1 MAVKVKETV
10 DRIRNSEVA
19 QKSKKFLEDH
29 KNIFQIIKFTLI
41 SLIAFIAE
49 FASMYA
55 LQYGLAGVYGDQE
68 FRWFLFYYAPG
79 KTGAYGLA
87 GFIAF
92 LGSKCIA
99 EIISFIVNRKKTFEA
114 NNNVVFSAIMY
125 VITVIAVILL
135 STWLGGALGDLL
147 GPSIGA
153 DAGNTISK
161 LVGSFLSWVIMFLM
175 DKFVIMRKVDKGE
188 KAEESVTEP
197 AMAVAGGEVLAVE
210 DDSEDAALREHV
222 TAIEEA
228 VEEGL
233 ESVGVV
239 PPKFNDADGE

>member
-1 MAVKVKETV
+1 
-10 DRIRNSEVA
+10 
-19 QKSKKFLEDH
+19 
-29 KNIFQIIKFTLI
+29 
-41 SLIAFIAE
+41 
-49 FASMYA
+49 
-55 LQYGLAGVYGDQE
+55 
-68 FRWFLFYYAPG
+68 
-79 KTGAYGLA
+79 
-87 GFIAF
+87 
-92 LGSKCIA
+92 
-99 EIISFIVNRKKTFEA
+99 
-114 NNNVVFSAIMY
+114 MY

-188 KAEESVTEP
+188 KAEESATEP

>member
-1 MAVKVKETV
+1 MAANVKATYEKMK
-10 DRIRNSEVA
+10 NSEIA
-19 QKSKKFLEDH
+19 KKSKKFLEDH

-49 FASMYA
+49 FASFYA
-55 LQYGLAGVYGDQE
+55 LIFGLKGVYGNIA
-68 FRWFLFYYAPG
+68 FSWFIFDYEPG
-79 KTGAYGLA
+79 ENFGLA

-92 LGSKCIA
+92 LVSKCIA

-125 VITVIAVILL
+125 ALTVIAVIVL
-135 STWLGGALGDLL
+135 STWLGGALSALM
-147 GPSIGA
+147 SNAIGEGGA
-153 DAGNTISK
+153 ATISK

-188 KAEESVTEP
+188 NAAAEETAAPE
-197 AMAVAGGEVLAVE
+197 AAIAVAGGEVLAVE
-210 DDSEDAALREHV
+210 DDADDAALEEHV

-228 VEEGL
+228 VAEGL

-239 PPKFNDADGE
+239 PPKFDGGEE

>member
-10 DRIRNSEVA
+10 DRIRNSDVA
-19 QKSKKFLEDH
+19 QKFKKFLEDH

-49 FASMYA
+49 FASFYA
-55 LQYGLAGVYGDQE
+55 LIFGLKGVYGNIA
-68 FRWFLFYYAPG
+68 FSWFIFDYEPG
-79 KTGAYGLA
+79 ENFGLA

-92 LGSKCIA
+92 LVSKCIA

-125 VITVIAVILL
+125 ALTVIAVIVL
-135 STWLGGALGDLL
+135 STWLGGALSALM
-147 GPSIGA
+147 SNAIGEGGA
-153 DAGNTISK
+153 ATISK

-188 KAEESVTEP
+188 NAEESVTES

-210 DDSEDAALREHV
+210 DDAEDAALREHV